1 MQKRS
6 NVQWTYSTLHA
17 HNKVEWYFIH
27 YSLLHKGKGRGVD
40 LYCIRVVQL
49 GGVQWGWSSWYSWY
63 SWEGC
68 VSVLYES
75 GTAGTYWGGVVDLGQ
90 S

>member
-1 MQKRS
+1 MKKRS

-40 LYCIRVVQL
+40 LYCNTMCIRVVQL
-49 GGVQWGWSSWYSWY
+49 GEG
-63 SWEGC
+63 GC
-68 VSVLYES
+68 VSVLYQT
-75 GTAGTYWGGVVDLGQ
+75 GTGTY
-90 S
+90 